1 MDIVI
6 RLTEVEFNYTK
17 TNGDTLHSKRKGD
30 MLSKRDLA
38 LSVLDVANTDKKEDM
53 QLKLTFQLHALLPDK
68 TIKSEG
74 ITFSFD
80 GENES
85 LVGIFVTLIRFMNK
99 KIKAYDND
107 EDTVIKRLASHV
119 DRDSPSGLKAL
130 FASEIEVLDITEV
143 FLRYVRGHIKDIVM
157 ESI

>member
-1 MDIVI
+1 MDMMI
-6 RLTEVEFNYTK
+6 RLTEVEFDYTK
-17 TNGDTLHSKRKGD
+17 TNGNTSHSKKKGD
-30 MLSKRDLA
+30 TLSKRDLA
-38 LSVLDVANTDKKEDM
+38 FSVLEVANTDKKEDV

-74 ITFSFD
+74 LTLSFD
-80 GENES
+80 GENEA
-85 LVGIFVTLIRFMNK
+85 LVGIFVTLNRFMNE

-119 DRDSPSGLKAL
+119 DKDSPSGLKAL
-130 FASEIEVLDITEV
+130 FASEIEVLDISEV
-143 FLRYVRGHIKDIVM
+143 FLRYVRGHIKDIVT